1 MPLIILTR
9 EATNDLLDTYANIGP
24 DAARELAPRYGIKA
38 TYVKK
43 LAYQHGVRA
52 KRKPK
57 IQSQRDRRWQL
68 AIQRGA
74 VIA

>member
-9 EATNDLLDTYANIGP
+9 EATNEILDTYANIGP
-24 DAARELAPRYGIKA
+24 EAARELAPKYGIKP

-43 LAYQHGVRA
+43 LACEHGVRA

-74 VIA
+74 VLA